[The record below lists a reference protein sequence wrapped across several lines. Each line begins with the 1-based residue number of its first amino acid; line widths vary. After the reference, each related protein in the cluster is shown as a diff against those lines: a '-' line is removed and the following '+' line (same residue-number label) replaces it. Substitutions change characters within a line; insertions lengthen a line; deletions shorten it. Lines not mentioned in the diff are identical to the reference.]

1 MGTSEVGFA
10 DPGMKFGLDNRIN
23 KAKRGHP
30 KNGHPLPTE
39 RHIPA
44 R

>member
-1 MGTSEVGFA
+1 METSEVDFA
-10 DPGMKFGLDNRIN
+10 DPGMEFGFDNRIN
-23 KAKRGHP
+23 KAKRDHP
-30 KNGHPLPTE
+30 KNGHPLLTA